1 MDRNSIIGLIAIGAI
16 LIGFTIYNQP
26 SDEEIA
32 ELKRQQDSIA
42 AIQQANTAKATA
54 TKPVVTDTSSTTAIV
69 INDTLPASDS
79 LKQAG
84 LVAKYGDFAG
94 AAFKEEKTITIE
106 NEFVK
111 YTLSNKGGRVISAIL
126 KQYKTHDSL
135 PVNLVDKDSTR
146 FGLSLISKNIT
157 VNTDSLQFESLG
169 KSFIVSNNDSN
180 KVIMRL
186 KAGETNYIDYIYE
199 LKGNSYLLNFSVN
212 FVNMNQSLASN
223 VNSLPLF
230 WESKTVRHEK
240 GKDNEANATTIYY
253 KYMDDEVDYL
263 SEMADDQE
271 SLPNKVQWISFK
283 QQFFTNVLLAKEG
296 FDKPIDIETKK
307 IDYTSSFGKE
317 LKATLAI
324 PFNHSTNETKNYTF
338 YFGPNHYKTLKD
350 IGYSFEKQVPL
361 GWGIFGWVNRFGVI
375 PVFNFLSSFN
385 INFGIIILI
394 LTILIK
400 AVLFPLTYKAYL
412 SQAKMKILKPELDEI
427 NKENEGGDP
436 MKKQQAVM
444 ALYKKAGVSPMGGCL
459 PMLLQMPILI
469 AMFRFFPASIELR
482 QQSFLWATDLST
494 YDTIYDFGFSIPWY
508 GDHVSLFTLL
518 MTVSTILYTR
528 MNDQFS
534 GAGNPQMAQ
543 MKWIM
548 YLMPI
553 IFLGVFNNYA
563 AGLSYYYFLANMM
576 TFAIQFLMKRFVD
589 EKALHAK
596 IEENKKKPVTKS
608 KFQSRLEEIAKQKGA
623 MPAKKK

>member
-1 MDRNSIIGLIAIGAI
+1 MDRNSIIGLVIIGAI
-16 LIGFTIYNQP
+16 LIGFTVYNQP
-26 SDEEIA
+26 SDAEIA
-32 ELKRQQDSIA
+32 QLKRQQDSITLVE
-42 AIQQANTAKATA
+42 QAKTAKAAA
-54 TKPVVTDTSSTTAIV
+54 TKASLDTSANALAT
-69 INDTLPASDS
+69 INDTIPVSDS
-79 LKQAG
+79 LKAAT
-84 LVAKYGDFAG
+84 LVSKYGDFAN

-106 NEFVK
+106 NELVK
-111 YTLSNKGGRVISAIL
+111 YTLSNKGGRIISAIL
-126 KQYKTHDSL
+126 KKYKTHDSL
-135 PVNLVDKDSTR
+135 PLNLVDKDSTR

-157 VNTDSLQFESLG
+157 VNTDSLQFEALG
-169 KSFIVSNNDSN
+169 SSFIVNNNDSN

-199 LKGNSYLLNFSVN
+199 LKGNSYMLNFSVN
-212 FVNMNQSLASN
+212 MVNMNQSLANN
-223 VNSLPLF
+223 VSTIPLF
-230 WESKTVRHEK
+230 WEIKALRHEK
-240 GKDNEANATTIYY
+240 GKDNESNATTIYY
-253 KYMDDEVDYL
+253 KNLNDDVDYL
-263 SEMADDQE
+263 SEMSDDKE
-271 SLPNKVQWISFK
+271 SLPNKVQWVSFK
-283 QQFFTNVLLAKEG
+283 QQFFTTVLLAKNG
-296 FDKPIDIETKK
+296 FEKPIDIETQK
-307 IDYTSSFGKE
+307 IENSAKFSKI
-317 LKATLAI
+317 LKANLAI
-324 PFNHSTNETKNYTF
+324 PFNHSSNETKDFIF
-338 YFGPNHYKTLKD
+338 YFGPNHYKSLKN

-361 GWGIFGWVNRFGVI
+361 GWGIFGWVNRFGII
-375 PVFNFLSSFN
+375 PVFDFLSSFN

-394 LTILIK
+394 LTVLIK
-400 AVLFPLTYKAYL
+400 FILFPLTYKAYL

-427 NKENEGGDP
+427 NKENEGGDA

-469 AMFRFFPASIELR
+469 AMFRFFPSSIELR

-494 YDTIYDFGFSIPWY
+494 YDSIYNFGFSIPWY

-563 AGLSYYYFLANMM
+563 SGLSYYYFLANMM
-576 TFAIQFLMKRFVD
+576 TFGIQFFMKRFVD

-596 IEENKKKPVTKS
+596 IEENKKKPTTKS

-623 MPAKKK
+623 IAPSKKK